1 MGLLLMCVAGP
12 PYFIKAYPCISQPF
26 IPFTFVLYVPWL
38 FKQVYHGNGSDRAGY
53 SMLENYYLIF
63 THIYLQEDIDDRQ
76 LRHRVKDWTWWP
88 ICVQDLNITIGCQFQ
103 AIWTKI
109 YLRDDIDDC
118 QLRHCVH
125 QMKSG

>member
-53 SMLENYYLIF
+53 SMLAS
-63 THIYLQEDIDDRQ
+63 TSRQ
-76 LRHRVKDWTWWP
+76 GLNLMT
-88 ICVQDLNITIGCQFQ
+88 DLC
-103 AIWTKI
+103 
-109 YLRDDIDDC
+109 
-118 QLRHCVH
+118 
-125 QMKSG
+125 SGP